1 MILQPSRST
10 HLPYTA
16 LFRSLPLYLK
26 GAGRS
31 TLARPWFEWS
41 VPVIAL
47 ATRAGRR
54 SRGAIG
60 KRFGVRALI
69 AFFFAGAVASSAQ
82 AKVGAVP
89 SAYSGQRV
97 RRVSLSDGP

>member
-47 ATRAGRR
+47 ATRAGPR

-69 AFFFAGAVASSAQ
+69 PFFLDRKSTRLNSSHTLISHAVLCLTYHTQ
-82 AKVGAVP
+82 DHN
-89 SAYSGQRV
+89 
-97 RRVSLSDGP
+97 L